1 MFRDVAPE
9 RRGHVM
15 ARSGAK
21 PPVMDHIP
29 LKRPHFFFTTA
40 PLPCP
45 YLPGRLERKIVTE
58 LSGPD
63 AEALHEALSRAGF
76 RRSHSI
82 AYTPACPGC
91 NACIPVRIVIKDF
104 AVKRTMRRIMK
115 TNGDLVAH
123 EVAARATAEQYR
135 LFSRY
140 QDSRHSGGDMA
151 LMGFYDYRS
160 MVEDS
165 PIDTHLIEFRDSSGV
180 LRAACL
186 TDRMNDGLSAVYSFY
201 DPEMTERSFGTY
213 VILWLVER
221 ARSMGLP
228 YVYLGYWIA
237 ESRKMSYKARFAPL
251 EAFGPGGWRPLVI
264 ENSGENK
271 GMTTPGEPA
280 QVLRSSKFPL

>member
-1 MFRDVAPE
+1 
-9 RRGHVM
+9 
-15 ARSGAK
+15 
-21 PPVMDHIP
+21 MDHIP

-91 NACIPVRIVIKDF
+91 NACIPVRIVVRDF
-104 AVKRTMRRIMK
+104 RQKRTMRRIAR
-115 TNGDLVAH
+115 TNADLTMR
-123 EVAARATAEQYR
+123 EVPARATAEQYR

-140 QDSRHSGGDMA
+140 QDARHAGGDMA

-165 PIDTHLIEFRDSSGV
+165 PIDTQMVEFRDGDGI

-186 TDRMNDGLSAVYSFY
+186 TDHMNDGLSAVYSYY
-201 DPEMTERSFGTY
+201 DPDQAVRSFGTY
-213 VILWLVER
+213 IILWLVQR
-221 ARSMGLP
+221 AQELGLP

-237 ESRKMSYKARFAPL
+237 ESRKMAYKARFEPL
-251 EAFGPGGWRPLVI
+251 EAFGPGGWRRLRV
-264 ENSGENK
+264 ENGGDNNEMDRPDDSR
-271 GMTTPGEPA
+271 
-280 QVLRSSKFPL
+280 QILRSTRIAL

>member
-1 MFRDVAPE
+1 
-9 RRGHVM
+9 
-15 ARSGAK
+15 
-21 PPVMDHIP
+21 MDHIP

-58 LSGPD
+58 LTGPD
-63 AEALHEALSRAGF
+63 AEVLHDALSRAGF

-91 NACIPVRIVIKDF
+91 NACVPVRIVVGEFQEQKSL
-104 AVKRTMRRIMK
+104 RRVWRA
-115 TNGDLVAH
+115 NQDLVARR
-123 EVAARATAEQYR
+123 VPPRATAEQYR

-165 PIDTHLIEFRDSSGV
+165 PIQTFMVEFRDEADT

-186 TDRMNDGLSAVYSFY
+186 TDRTDDGLSAVYSFF
-201 DPEMTERSFGTY
+201 DPDWTRRSLGSHA
-213 VILWLVER
+213 ILWLIEQ
-221 ARSMGLP
+221 ARREALP
-228 YVYLGYWIA
+228 YVYLGYWIG
-237 ESRKMSYKARFAPL
+237 ESRKMSYKARFQPL
-251 EAFGPGGWRPLVI
+251 EAFGADGWRR
-264 ENSGENK
+264 
-271 GMTTPGEPA
+271 MPA
-280 QVLRSSKFPL
+280 DARPPEGAQDRDQPTSSKFQF